1 MLPGFLVKARM
12 EKFVQDVRFALRS
25 LVRRPGFALT
35 AIVTLG
41 LGIGSTTAI
50 FSVVNAVILRPL
62 PFERAD
68 RIVAVR
74 NFWTKTGLRSNT
86 VSAPDFDDWKA
97 QSRSFQAMAYYTGG
111 ETSVTMG
118 SVADYVSVFRVTPGF
133 FEALGARAAMGRLLS
148 EEEQQAG
155 GPPAV
160 VISDAFWRKQFN
172 ADPRAIGATVKF
184 SERTFSIAGILER
197 DIRFPARADIYAPFW
212 IRPATTS
219 RSAHNYRVIARLA
232 DGVTIEQARSEMTAI
247 ASRLEAQY
255 PASNSGK
262 LIDIVTL
269 QEQIVGGT
277 RATLNTLLGAVALV
291 LLIACAN
298 VANLQLSRATSRN
311 REMVVRAAV
320 GAARGR
326 LIRQLLTES
335 AVLGVAAALFGA
347 WLARIG
353 MLGLVALAPAN
364 LPRLEEIR
372 VDNTALLF
380 AVAVAVVSAV
390 IFGLAP
396 ALQASRVELVDGLR
410 QGGKGSSIGARG
422 GWARNAF
429 VVAEIALAVVLV
441 VGAGL
446 LARSL
451 AALSAV
457 DMGFAPERL
466 LVLST
471 QVPVRN
477 IEDAPRAT
485 DFYRD
490 LLPELRAIPGVTA
503 AAGVRGIPTAVVS
516 NGGYLLEGGPTFAQ
530 VGVRAPQAVFTVVT
544 PEYFR
549 TIGVPIKRGRD
560 FTDGDRRGAPMVAV
574 INEALARASF
584 AGKDPIGA
592 RIQCGL
598 DTFEFMTIVGVVG
611 DVRTSGP
618 NLPAPAEIFMPYEQH
633 PGPATSL
640 SIVART
646 AAADPLV
653 LTDTMRRKI
662 SARNADVPVK
672 ASTME
677 ATIGTAS
684 ATPRFQTFLL
694 VVFAGVALLLALA
707 GVYGVMAYTVSQR
720 VPELGVRIAL
730 GATPD
735 DIRALIFGQGAKL
748 AASGLAI
755 GLALALLSG
764 RLLQGLLF
772 GVTPRDPLILA
783 GVTIAVAVAT
793 LAACYVPVRRAVR
806 VDPMVALRAE

>member
-1 MLPGFLVKARM
+1 M
-12 EKFVQDVRFALRS
+12 ETLAQDLRFAVRS

-35 AIVTLG
+35 AIVTLA
-41 LGIGSTTAI
+41 LGIGSSTAI

-74 NFWTKTGLRSNT
+74 NLWTKTGLRSAT
-86 VSAPDFDDWKA
+86 VSAPDFDDWKG

-118 SVADYVSVFRVTPGF
+118 PAADYASVFRITPGF
-133 FEALGARAAMGRLLS
+133 FEALGAHAASGRLLS
-148 EEEQQAG
+148 DDEQKAG
-155 GPPAV
+155 GPPAA
-160 VISDAFWRKQFN
+160 VITDAFWRARFN
-172 ADPRAIGATVKF
+172 ADPKAIGATVKF
-184 SERTFSIAGILER
+184 SDRIFTITGVLER
-197 DIRFPARADIYAPFW
+197 GIRFPARADLYVPFW

-219 RSAHNYRVIARLA
+219 RSAHNYRVIARLR
-232 DGVTIEQARSEMTAI
+232 DGVSIDQARVEMTTI
-247 ASRLEAQY
+247 AARLETQY
-255 PASNSGK
+255 PASNAGK
-262 LIDIVTL
+262 LTDVVTL
-269 QEQIVGGT
+269 QEQLVGGT
-277 RATLNTLLGAVALV
+277 RATLYTLLGAVALV

-335 AVLGVAAALFGA
+335 AVLGLASALLGA
-347 WLARIG
+347 WLARLG

-364 LPRLEEIR
+364 LPRLDEIR
-372 VDNTALLF
+372 VDNAALLF
-380 AVAVAVVSAV
+380 AVAVALFSSVV
-390 IFGLAP
+390 FGLAP

-457 DMGFAPERL
+457 DMGFQPERL

-471 QVPVRN
+471 TVPVRN
-477 IEDAPRAT
+477 SDDAPRAT
-485 DFYRD
+485 AFYRD

-503 AAGVRGIPTAVVS
+503 VGGVTGLPTAVAS
-516 NGGYLLEGGPTFAQ
+516 NGGYLLEGGPSFDQ

-544 PEYFR
+544 PDYFR
-549 TIGVPIKRGRD
+549 TMGVPLKGGRD
-560 FTDGDRRGAPMVAV
+560 FNDGDRRGATMVAV
-574 INEALARASF
+574 VNESVARASF
-584 AGKDPIGA
+584 SGKDPIGM
-592 RIQCGL
+592 RLQCGL
-598 DTFEFMTIVGVVG
+598 DVPDFMTIVGVVG
-611 DVRTSGP
+611 DVRTWGP
-618 NLPAPAEIFMPYEQH
+618 NLPAQAEIYMPYEQH
-633 PGPATSL
+633 PGPATTL
-640 SIVART
+640 RIVART
-646 AAADPLV
+646 AGADPLA

-662 SARNADVPVK
+662 GARNSDVPVK

-677 ATIGTAS
+677 LTLDTAS

-694 VVFAGVALLLALA
+694 VVFAGVALVLALA

-720 VPELGVRIAL
+720 VPEIGVRIAL
-730 GATPD
+730 GATPE
-735 DIRALIFGQGAKL
+735 DIRALIFGQGARL
-748 AASGLAI
+748 AAAGLLI
-755 GLALALLSG
+755 GVTLALLSG
-764 RLLQGLLF
+764 TLLQGLLF
-772 GVTPRDPLILA
+772 NVTPRDPVILGA
-783 GVTIAVAVAT
+783 VTAAVALAT
-793 LAACYVPVRRAVR
+793 MAACYIPMRRAVR

>member
-1 MLPGFLVKARM
+1 M
-12 EKFVQDVRFALRS
+12 EKLAQDVRFALRS

-74 NFWTKTGLRSNT
+74 NLWTRTGLRSNT
-86 VSAPDFDDWKA
+86 VSAPDVDDWRA

-111 ETSVTMG
+111 DTSVTMG
-118 SVADYVSVFRVTPGF
+118 SVADYVPVYRITPGF
-133 FEALGARAAMGRLLS
+133 FEALGARAAMGRLFS
-148 EEEQQAG
+148 DEEQKAG
-155 GPPAV
+155 GPPV
-160 VISDAFWRKQFN
+160 VIISDAFWRRQFN
-172 ADPRAIGATVKF
+172 ADPRVIGATVKF
-184 SERTFSIAGILER
+184 SDRTFGIAGVLER
-197 DIRFPARADIYAPFW
+197 GIQFPARADIYAPFW

-219 RSAHNYRVIARLA
+219 RSAHNYRVIARLR
-232 DGVTIEQARSEMTAI
+232 DGVSIEQARSELTAI
-247 ASRLEAQY
+247 ATRLEAQY

-262 LIDIVTL
+262 LTDIVTV
-269 QEQIVGGT
+269 QEQLVGGT

-335 AVLGVAAALFGA
+335 AVLGFASALFGA
-347 WLARIG
+347 WLARLG

-364 LPRLEEIR
+364 LPRLDEIR

-380 AVAVAVVSAV
+380 AIAVALVSAV
-390 IFGLAP
+390 VFGLAP
-396 ALQASRVELVDGLR
+396 ALQASRVDLVDGLR

-429 VVAEIALAVVLV
+429 VVAEVALAVVLV

-471 QVPVRN
+471 QVPIRTA
-477 IEDAPRAT
+477 EDAPRAT
-485 DFYRD
+485 AFYRD
-490 LLPELRAIPGVTA
+490 LLPELRAIPGVAA
-503 AAGVRGIPTAVVS
+503 AAGVTNIPTVVGS
-516 NGGYLLEGGPTFAQ
+516 NGGYVIEGGPSFDQ

-549 TIGVPIKRGRD
+549 TMGVPLKSGRD
-560 FTDGDRRGAPMVAV
+560 FTDGDRRDAPMVAV
-574 INEALARASF
+574 INEALARASYS
-584 AGKDPIGA
+584 GKNPIGM
-592 RIQCGL
+592 RLRCGL
-598 DTFEFMTIVGVVG
+598 DSPELMTIVGVVG
-611 DVRTSGP
+611 DIRTRGP
-618 NLPAPAEIFMPYEQH
+618 NLPAQPEIYMPYEQH
-633 PGPATSL
+633 PGPGSSL
-640 SIVART
+640 RIVART

-662 SARNADVPVK
+662 STRNPDVPVK

-677 ATIGTAS
+677 ATIGSAS

-694 VVFAGVALLLALA
+694 VVFAGVALMLALA

-720 VPELGVRIAL
+720 IPELGVRIAL
-730 GATPD
+730 GATPE
-735 DIRALIFGQGAKL
+735 DIRALVFGHGAKL
-748 AASGLAI
+748 AGAGLVI
-755 GLALALLSG
+755 GLALALVSG

-772 GVTPRDPLILA
+772 GVTARDPLILA

-793 LAACYVPVRRAVR
+793 LAACYIPVRRAVR

>member
-1 MLPGFLVKARM
+1 M
-12 EKFVQDVRFALRS
+12 EKLAQDIRFALRS
-25 LVRRPGFALT
+25 LLRRPGFALT

-50 FSVVNAVILRPL
+50 FSVVNAVLLRPL

-68 RIVAVR
+68 RIVAIR
-74 NFWTKTGLRSNT
+74 NLWTKTGLRANT
-86 VSAPDFDDWKA
+86 VSAPDVDDWKA
-97 QSRSFQAMAYYTGG
+97 QSRSFEAMAYYTGG

-118 SVADYVSVFRVTPGF
+118 SVADYVPVYRITPGF
-133 FEALGARAAMGRLLS
+133 FEALGARAAMGRLFS
-148 EEEQQAG
+148 DEEQKAG
-155 GPPAV
+155 ASPVV

-172 ADPRAIGATVKF
+172 ADPRVIGATVKF
-184 SERTFSIAGILER
+184 GDRTFGIAGVLER
-197 DIRFPARADIYAPFW
+197 GIQFPARADIYVPFW

-219 RSAHNYRVIARLA
+219 RSAHNYRVIARLR
-232 DGVTIEQARSEMTAI
+232 DGVSIDQARSEMTAI

-262 LIDIVTL
+262 LTDIVTV
-269 QEQIVGGT
+269 QEQLVGGT

-335 AVLGVAAALFGA
+335 AVLGVASALFGA
-347 WLARIG
+347 WLARLG

-364 LPRLEEIR
+364 LPRLDEVR

-380 AVAVAVVSAV
+380 AIAVALVSAV
-390 IFGLAP
+390 VFGLAP
-396 ALQASRVELVDGLR
+396 ALQASRVDLVDGLR

-422 GWARNAF
+422 GRARNAF

-457 DMGFAPERL
+457 DMGFTAERL

-471 QVPVRN
+471 QVPIRT
-477 IEDAPRAT
+477 IDDAPRAT

-503 AAGVRGIPTAVVS
+503 AAGVTNIPTVVGS
-516 NGGYLLEGGPTFAQ
+516 NGGYVIEGGPTFDQ

-549 TIGVPIKRGRD
+549 TMGVPLKSGRD
-560 FTDGDRRGAPMVAV
+560 FTDGDRRGATMVAV

-584 AGKDPIGA
+584 PQRDPIGQ
-592 RIQCGL
+592 RLRCGL
-598 DTFEFMTIVGVVG
+598 DSPELMTIVGVVG
-611 DVRTSGP
+611 DVRTRGP
-618 NLPAPAEIFMPYEQH
+618 NLPAQPEIYMPYEQH
-633 PGPATSL
+633 PGPGSSL
-640 SIVART
+640 RIVART

-662 SARNADVPVK
+662 SARNPDVPVK

-677 ATIGTAS
+677 ATIGTAA

-694 VVFAGVALLLALA
+694 VVFAAVALILALA

-730 GATPD
+730 GATPE
-735 DIRALIFGQGAKL
+735 DIRALVFGHGARL
-748 AASGLAI
+748 AAAGLAI
-755 GLALALLSG
+755 GLALALASG
-764 RLLQGLLF
+764 KLLQGLLF
-772 GVTPRDPLILA
+772 GVTARDPLILA
-783 GVTIAVAVAT
+783 GVTIAIAIAT
-793 LAACYVPVRRAVR
+793 LAACYIPVRRAVR